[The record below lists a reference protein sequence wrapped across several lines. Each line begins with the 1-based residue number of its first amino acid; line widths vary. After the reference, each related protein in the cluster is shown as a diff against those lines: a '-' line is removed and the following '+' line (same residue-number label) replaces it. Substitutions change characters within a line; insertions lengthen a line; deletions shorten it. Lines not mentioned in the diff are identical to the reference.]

1 MRNSEISELRMDLTC
16 AIWSQNHAAVNW
28 IAMVTNGCF
37 EYLCHTVKAE
47 IPGSELLKDYSSV
60 LCFYTIFVIW
70 RLDFLKKWI
79 IQMKD
84 CNKYIVMKDSSSLL
98 APVYRHQM
106 NTVPHCAAHCTN
118 PLSGRLWNG
127 GLSWEERKYRYFGK
141 TYSKTTFSF
150 SEDNK

>member
-1 MRNSEISELRMDLTC
+1 MAALSTC
-16 AIWSQNHAAVNW
+16 AILWAWQVHISNSV
-28 IAMVTNGCF
+28 F
-37 EYLCHTVKAE
+37 KAE
-47 IPGSELLKDYSSV
+47 IPRSELLKDYSSV
-60 LCFYTIFVIW
+60 LCFCTIFVIW

-127 GLSWEERKYRYFGK
+127 GLSWDERKYRYLGK

-150 SEDNK
+150 SEDNKKRIKHLCFPDFC